1 MTTKEFIIEEL
12 KTQYLDKMVMFVETL
27 ENGQT
32 NYRRMIATREH
43 IIGLLEERFDDDLVG
58 TFTDGD
64 IKTHIGSV
72 NYVDKIFQ
80 ESFYK
85 EKEE

>member
-12 KTQYLDKMVMFVETL
+12 KTQYLDKMVMFVEDL
-27 ENGQT
+27 EDGRRNF
-32 NYRRMIATREH
+32 RRMMASREH

-58 TFTDGD
+58 TFSDKD
-64 IKTHIGSV
+64 FKTHILSV
-72 NYVDKIFQ
+72 NYVDKMFE

-85 EKEE
+85 EGGE